1 MKRNKVISPE
11 AAARVIMNGDTVA
24 TGGFVGIGFPEELAI
39 ALKERF
45 EETGSP
51 KDLTL

>member
-11 AAARVIMNGDTVA
+11 AAARVIMSGDTVA

-39 ALKERF
+39 ALEERF
-45 EETGSP
+45 
-51 KDLTL
+51 K